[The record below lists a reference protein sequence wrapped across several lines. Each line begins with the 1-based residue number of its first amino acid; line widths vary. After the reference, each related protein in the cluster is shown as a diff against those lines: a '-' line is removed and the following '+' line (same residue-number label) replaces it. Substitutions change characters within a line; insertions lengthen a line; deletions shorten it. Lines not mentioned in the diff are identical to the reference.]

1 MLISA
6 ELVKPS
12 ASYKL
17 KWLVVSGVRE
27 TMLNK
32 HQQKHISG
40 EIKGMNPTCSTFPP
54 CPWTKHPQKCSLQH
68 SLMFLRWDRV
78 WMGASKGLSQSLA
91 GNCSKKT

>member
-27 TMLNK
+27 TMVNK

-54 CPWTKHPQKCSLQH
+54 PPQTKHPQEESG
-68 SLMFLRWDRV
+68 V
-78 WMGASKGLSQSLA
+78 WVTALINVPQVGQG
-91 GNCSKKT
+91 G